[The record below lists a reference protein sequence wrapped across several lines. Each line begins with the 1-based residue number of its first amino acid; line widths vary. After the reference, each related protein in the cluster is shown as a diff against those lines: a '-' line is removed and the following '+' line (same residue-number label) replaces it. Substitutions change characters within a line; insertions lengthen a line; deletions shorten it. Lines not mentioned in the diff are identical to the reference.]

1 MKKGIILVFLL
12 VAALAVGQIDLVG
25 PATNYEWT
33 DDNPPGSVDGYPFY
47 CSSESPVLQIPENEI
62 TFIPYVDGDETWTM
76 SFTQGTWFCAVSCRA
91 PLSESGLSNEVTF
104 AVNVAPHD
112 LQRQAALIEA
122 NEKLV
127 TFRMKAAE

>member
-1 MKKGIILVFLL
+1 MKKATIVLFLL

-25 PATNYEWT
+25 PATIYGWI

-47 CSSESPVLQIPENEI
+47 CSNESPVLQIPENEVA
-62 TFIPYVDGDETWTM
+62 FILYVDGDETWTM

-104 AVNVAPHD
+104 AVNMSPRE
-112 LQRQAALIEA
+112 LQRQAAFIEA
-122 NEKLV
+122 SEKLV
-127 TFRMKAAE
+127 GFRMKVAE